1 MNKFIEISNNEK
13 SYTIY
18 EIDNYDWKYWLENEE
33 EEAMSLSEK
42 NLFDLIDE
50 YFKSE
55 F

>member
-1 MNKFIEISNNEK
+1 MNKFIKISDNEK

-18 EIDNYDWKYWLENEE
+18 KIDDHDWEYWLENEE
-33 EEAMSLSEK
+33 SEGMSLSEK
-42 NLFDLIDE
+42 ILFDLIDK